1 MATTAVNKAQEQATR
16 YAVGYARVS
25 TLGQADEGVS
35 LEAQQAAIARFCK
48 AQGLEL
54 LEVCVDA
61 GVSGAA
67 ELGKRPGLLAALELV
82 RKHKASLVAYKRD
95 RIARDVVLAA
105 TVERMAQSAKGAVL
119 TVEGDNG
126 NSPEAALM
134 RVMVDAFAQYE
145 RALIAA
151 RTRAALAH
159 KKSKGERTGEV
170 PFGSQLA
177 ADGVKLEQCAAEQ
190 EVLRLVA
197 ELRNEGLS
205 LRAITAQLEERGV
218 LNRAGKPLTLTS
230 VARMVKAA

>member
-205 LRAITAQLEERGV
+205 LRAITAQLEARGV

>member
-1 MATTAVNKAQEQATR
+1 
-16 YAVGYARVS
+16 VGYARVS

-197 ELRNEGLS
+197 ELRSEGLS
-205 LRAITAQLEERGV
+205 LRAITAQLEARGV

>member
-1 MATTAVNKAQEQATR
+1 MATTAVNKAQGQATR

-25 TLGQADEGVS
+25 TAGQADEGVS

-177 ADGVKLEQCAAEQ
+177 ADGVQLEQCAAEQ

-197 ELRNEGLS
+197 ELRSEGLS
-205 LRAITAQLEERGV
+205 LRAITAQLEARGV

>member
-1 MATTAVNKAQEQATR
+1 MATTAVDKAQGQAKR

-25 TLGQADEGVS
+25 TQGQADEGVS
-35 LEAQQAAIARFCK
+35 LEAQQAAIARFCA

-126 NSPEAALM
+126 ASPESALM

-151 RTRAALAH
+151 RTRSALAH
-159 KKSKGERTGEV
+159 KKAKGERTGAV
-170 PFGSQLA
+170 PFGSTLA

-190 EVLRLVA
+190 EVLRLVR
-197 ELRNEGLS
+197 ELRAEGLS
-205 LRAITAQLEERGV
+205 LRAITAQLEARGV
-218 LNRAGKPLTLTS
+218 LNRNGKPLLLTS
-230 VARMVKAA
+230 VARMLKAA

>member
-1 MATTAVNKAQEQATR
+1 
-16 YAVGYARVS
+16 
-25 TLGQADEGVS
+25 VS

-151 RTRAALAH
+151 RTAAALAY
-159 KKSKGERTGEV
+159 KRSKNERTNYHAPWGARV
-170 PFGSQLA
+170 A

-197 ELRNEGLS
+197 ELRSEGLS
-205 LRAITAQLEERGV
+205 LRAITAQLEARGV